1 MVNTEVAKAKK
12 RFCSEFSVRTLEGD
26 KDLNHCLDPK
36 NELGRMCSRL
46 EDGNIVTTKGSLL
59 KKWKEY
65 SG

>member
-12 RFCSEFSVRTLEGD
+12 KFCSEFSVRTLEGH

-46 EDGNIVTTKGSLL
+46 GCL
-59 KKWKEY
+59 WKH
-65 SG
+65 SNN